1 MDIKNKLVML
11 TIVTIFYVFMC
22 WISTWTII
30 WPITLLTQGAI
41 GDKAIAI
48 LWIVL
53 LIAALN

>member
-1 MDIKNKLVML
+1 ML
-11 TIVTIFYVFMC
+11 TIVSIFYVFMC
-22 WISTWTII
+22 WISNWNII

>member
-22 WISTWTII
+22 WISNWNII

>member
-1 MDIKNKLVML
+1 MYIKNKLVML

-22 WISTWTII
+22 WISNWNII